1 MIADIMKNKKFQA
14 IINELFIS
22 CRKLNISL
30 VSITQSCFP
39 VPKDARLNAT
49 HYLIKKINNK
59 RELKNIAFDH
69 SADIDYQDF
78 KKFTENVQKNHL
90 IF

>member
-1 MIADIMKNKKFQA
+1 MITIQSENKKKLIVFNDMIADIMKNKKFQA
-14 IINELFIS
+14 IINELFIR

-30 VSITQSCFP
+30 VSITRSYFP

-59 RELKNIAFDH
+59 RE
-69 SADIDYQDF
+69 
-78 KKFTENVQKNHL
+78 
-90 IF
+90 